1 MRKTPLPRLAWHRFG
16 IKAPASGLKPHRL
29 LTVVFPPLILR
40 LQVGKSLMRHIN
52 PKIALRGFK
61 PSGRGP
67 GHVLGELE
75 SAVMEVLWATPQQT
89 VNEVEEKLA
98 RKRDIAHTTVLTTLD
113 RMFRKGYLIRDKQG
127 KAFVYSARY
136 SRDEFERGMAQE
148 VLGALLNHYRTPA
161 LSAFVD
167 LVGENEHT
175 LDQLEEMIREKRRQG
190 ASRKEAK

>member
-1 MRKTPLPRLAWHRFG
+1 MANAR
-16 IKAPASGLKPHRL
+16 
-29 LTVVFPPLILR
+29 
-40 LQVGKSLMRHIN
+40 

-61 PSGRGP
+61 LGADRT

-75 SAVMEVLWATPQQT
+75 TAIMNLFWKQRDLT
-89 VNEVEEKLA
+89 VTDVEDKL
-98 RKRDIAHTTVLTTLD
+98 RESRQIAHTTVLTTLD
-113 RMFRKGYLIRDKQG
+113 RMHRKGYLVREKQG

-175 LDQLEEMIREKRRQG
+175 LDELEAMIREKRRRG
-190 ASRKEAK
+190 AGRKETK

>member
-1 MRKTPLPRLAWHRFG
+1 MA
-16 IKAPASGLKPHRL
+16 
-29 LTVVFPPLILR
+29 
-40 LQVGKSLMRHIN
+40 KSH

-61 PSGRGP
+61 LSTGRT

-75 SAVMEVLWATPQQT
+75 TAIMNVFWKQRDLT
-89 VNEVEEKLA
+89 VTDVEDKL
-98 RKRDIAHTTVLTTLD
+98 RENRQIAHTTVLTTLD
-113 RMFRKGYLIRDKQG
+113 RMHRKGYLVREKHG

-175 LDQLEEMIREKRRQG
+175 LDQLEAMIREKRRNG
-190 ASRKEAK
+190 ASRK